1 MPSDF
6 PALTE
11 LTRYVPDAGDAIALH
26 LEDGTAERVRVV
38 SAAGSHIV
46 VRSVLRADVGDDVA
60 LVWRMAEGRAR
71 CLARVVAVTGDDLEL
86 ALGTVTVRETRR
98 ARRLAPT
105 RRVLAAIRLG
115 DGTEVDGRLLDVSDG
130 GGALL
135 VPAGSVHP
143 GLVVHVTFTSAD
155 EPDIVEAD
163 CVVMHA
169 SQRGT
174 ETVIGL
180 AFEAG
185 SSGLLRLAGLAD

>member
-11 LTRYVPDAGDAIALH
+11 LTRFVPDAGDAVALH
-26 LEDGTAERVRVV
+26 LEDGTAERVPVL
-38 SAAGSHIV
+38 SAEGSHIV
-46 VRSVLRADVGDDVA
+46 VRSVLRADAGADVA

-71 CLARVVAVTGDDLEL
+71 CLARVVAVTGEDLEL

-105 RRVLAAIRLG
+105 RRVLASIRLS
-115 DGTEVDGRLLDVSDG
+115 DGTDVDGRLLDVSDG

-135 VPAGSVHP
+135 VPAGSVSP
-143 GLVVHVTFTSAD
+143 GLVVHVTFTTAD
-155 EPDIVEAD
+155 EPEAVEAD

-169 SQRGT
+169 SARDT
-174 ETVIGL
+174 ETVVGL
-180 AFEAG
+180 AFETG
-185 SSGLLRLAGLAD
+185 STGLLRLAGLAV